1 MLQFPFSFSVSLFL
15 SSTYFQIGL
24 AYNPHLCFIA
34 LVKSCPLDH
43 EVNIKYTSILKNS
56 VIWFVKTS
64 STGYHHLSNHTSLNS
79 GLNSK
84 ASMKHKTYMT

>member
-15 SSTYFQIGL
+15 SSTYVQIGL

-43 EVNIKYTSILKNS
+43 EVNIKYTSILNIQS
-56 VIWFVKTS
+56 
-64 STGYHHLSNHTSLNS
+64 S
-79 GLNSK
+79 GLLRLPLQAIIILVTTQALTQALIQK
-84 ASMKHKTYMT
+84 LQ